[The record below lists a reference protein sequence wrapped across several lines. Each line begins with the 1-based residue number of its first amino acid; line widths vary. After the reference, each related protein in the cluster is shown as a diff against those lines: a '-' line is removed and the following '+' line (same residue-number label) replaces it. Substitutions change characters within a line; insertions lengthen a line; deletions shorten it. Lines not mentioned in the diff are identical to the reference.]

1 MITLEGALQPAGL
14 PETLRPVGLRRRTL
28 VGGTIATGVAFAFAS
43 RSRAQARDVVVETLS
58 GKVRGVTAGGAHVF
72 KGIPYGASTAG
83 PNRFLPPQPL
93 TPWSGVREALSF
105 GHSAPQPLARSSER
119 AGLAD
124 VEPISE
130 DCLFLNV
137 FTPAATHAARRPVM
151 VWMHGGAWS
160 VGAGTAPALDGTNLA
175 RLGDVVVV
183 TLNHRL
189 NIFGSL
195 HLDDTDERFA
205 DSGNVGVLDM
215 IAALRW
221 VRDNAAAF
229 GGDPGNVTIF
239 GQSGGGAKVSALMA
253 ATAARGLFRKV
264 IAQSCSGSLRLAGAE
279 DAAAA
284 SRDLAQQFGLQKLTG
299 AAVQALPMEQLLGAR
314 GTFRP
319 MLDGRVFTRHP
330 FDPDAPPFSS
340 KIPFM
345 SGNTATETR
354 IQLVS
359 AALRALDAGE
369 VQNRLSR
376 SLRVDAAEAKRIMD
390 AYRDAEPSFSPSDIL
405 TAVTTDYNYIRNTRR
420 EATLMAAAGAPA
432 YSYVFT
438 RRTPVLD
445 GILKTPHES
454 EVPFIFGNPTAAWMT
469 GGDAPDLAPVMK
481 VMIATWS
488 AFARKGNPNNP
499 TIPHWPRHDPANRSS
514 MLLNASSRVEKDPG
528 GQARAALDRLP
539 FYEYP
544 GGSARP
550 AAPVPPA
557 GN

>member
-1 MITLEGALQPAGL
+1 
-14 PETLRPVGLRRRTL
+14 
-28 VGGTIATGVAFAFAS
+28 
-43 RSRAQARDVVVETLS
+43 
-58 GKVRGVTAGGAHVF
+58 
-72 KGIPYGASTAG
+72 
-83 PNRFLPPQPL
+83 
-93 TPWSGVREALSF
+93 
-105 GHSAPQPLARSSER
+105 
-119 AGLAD
+119 
-124 VEPISE
+124 
-130 DCLFLNV
+130 
-137 FTPAATHAARRPVM
+137 
-151 VWMHGGAWS
+151 
-160 VGAGTAPALDGTNLA
+160 
-175 RLGDVVVV
+175 
-183 TLNHRL
+183 
-189 NIFGSL
+189 
-195 HLDDTDERFA
+195 
-205 DSGNVGVLDM
+205 
-215 IAALRW
+215 
-221 VRDNAAAF
+221 
-229 GGDPGNVTIF
+229 
-239 GQSGGGAKVSALMA
+239 
-253 ATAARGLFRKV
+253 
-264 IAQSCSGSLRLAGAE
+264 
-279 DAAAA
+279 
-284 SRDLAQQFGLQKLTG
+284 
-299 AAVQALPMEQLLGAR
+299 
-314 GTFRP
+314 

-469 GGDAPDLAPVMK
+469 GGDAPDLAPVFK